1 MVLLIIWFICGII
14 GYQIDFN
21 KGNSGCFGSLLGFLL
36 GPLGLLLIYFSS
48 SNSKVLRQ
56 RSGDTK
62 VCPFCKEYIKFNADY
77 CKHCHNRLFEVI
89 EPIEHYS
96 KEQQLSEYRH
106 KKSKSDLRYV
116 DIAILTIVSVII
128 VSLLLNEIFDFSMY
142 GFDRYRK
149 QISSSSE
156 INNLDNNN
164 ELTTEEKEIKLI
176 KSIRDELTILENG
189 IDYSQYRGS
198 LSSIK
203 KEIKL
208 FNKWSKIIED
218 NQTDSS
224 KEVKKILVKFKN
236 KVISNQVKEFPILR
250 KEFSK
255 VIGSI
260 GLNDDIEVISFG
272 PKNTNIKFIGSYYA
286 LKSNISLNHS
296 KISSVLGYL
305 RFKKAEYFWFKYD
318 EDYVTYKII
327 SSKDNEIDYSYSLEN
342 SNEE

>member
-1 MVLLIIWFICGII
+1 MIWVIIWFICGII

-89 EPIEHYS
+89 EPIENNSKDYQYS
-96 KEQQLSEYRH
+96 DYYPKN
-106 KKSKSDLRYV
+106 SKSDLRYV
-116 DIAILTIVSVII
+116 DIAIATIVSLIVI
-128 VSLLLNEIFDFSMY
+128 SLLINAIVDFRNFSWDKY
-142 GFDRYRK
+142 LKRN
-149 QISSSSE
+149 SSE
-156 INNLDNNN
+156 LNTVGNSNENLS
-164 ELTTEEKEIKLI
+164 TEEKELKLI
-176 KSIRDELTILENG
+176 KSIQDELTILENG

-198 LSSIK
+198 LSYIK
-203 KEIKL
+203 KELKL

-224 KEVKKILVKFKN
+224 KEVKKILGKFKN

-260 GLNDDIEVISFG
+260 GLKDDIEVISFG

-305 RFKKAEYFWFKYD
+305 RFKKAQYLWFKYD
-318 EDYVTYKII
+318 EDYVTYKIE

>member
-1 MVLLIIWFICGII
+1 MIWVIIWFICGII

-48 SNSKVLRQ
+48 SNRKVLRQ

-89 EPIEHYS
+89 EPIENNSKDYQYS
-96 KEQQLSEYRH
+96 DYYPKN
-106 KKSKSDLRYV
+106 SKSDLRYV
-116 DIAILTIVSVII
+116 DIAIATIVSLIVI
-128 VSLLLNEIFDFSMY
+128 SLLINAIVDFRNFSWDKY
-142 GFDRYRK
+142 LKRN
-149 QISSSSE
+149 SSE
-156 INNLDNNN
+156 LNTVGNSNENLSTEAK
-164 ELTTEEKEIKLI
+164 ELKLI
-176 KSIRDELTILENG
+176 KSIQDELTIIEKG

-203 KEIKL
+203 KELKM

-224 KEVKKILVKFKN
+224 KEVKKILGKFKN

-250 KEFSK
+250 KEFSM

-260 GLNDDIEVISFG
+260 GLKDDIEVISFG

-305 RFKKAEYFWFKYD
+305 RFKKAQYLWFKYD
-318 EDYVTYKII
+318 EDYVTYKIE

>member
-1 MVLLIIWFICGII
+1 MIWVIIWFVCGII

-21 KGNSGCFGSLLGFLL
+21 KGNSGCFGSILGFLL

-62 VCPFCKEYIKFNADY
+62 VCPFCKEYIKYNADY

-89 EPIEHYS
+89 EPIENNSRDIQY
-96 KEQQLSEYRH
+96 SEYFQN
-106 KKSKSDLRYV
+106 KSKSDLPYV
-116 DIAILTIVSVII
+116 HIALIILVSIIVLSCLFIAIVDFRPSGR
-128 VSLLLNEIFDFSMY
+128 NENWNRD
-142 GFDRYRK
+142 
-149 QISSSSE
+149 SSE
-156 INNLDNNN
+156 LNTVENSNENLSP
-164 ELTTEEKEIKLI
+164 EQKEIKLI
-176 KSIRDELTILENG
+176 KSIQDELTILEKG

-198 LSSIK
+198 VSLIK
-203 KEIKL
+203 KELKL
-208 FNKWSKIIED
+208 FNKWSKIIEN

-224 KEVKKILVKFKN
+224 VEVKKILDKFKN

-250 KEFSK
+250 KEFSD
-255 VIGSI
+255 VIGRI
-260 GLNDDIEVISFG
+260 GLKDDIEIFSFG

-305 RFKKAEYFWFKYD
+305 RFKKAQYLWFKYD
-318 EDYVTYKII
+318 EDYVTYKIE
-327 SSKDNEIDYSYSLEN
+327 SSKDNEIDYSPSLEN